1 MHVSIK
7 LLMLCLCQSTW
18 ALGWGTAS
26 ARRAALPPDLQHPT
40 SASVTEAAGGGEE
53 ILYPTRFG
61 SGPRLLSEKR
71 CLQALQNTLGIQIRP
86 WHRPDEVAVRS
97 FGVARC
103 AAKTCALC
111 SLGFL
116 VRKGVCWLL
125 SWGCLRSLF
134 YSPAPRPS
142 GYGAKRGRFGLGRTA
157 GKVLW
162 W

>member
-1 MHVSIK
+1 M
-7 LLMLCLCQSTW
+7 
-18 ALGWGTAS
+18 
-26 ARRAALPPDLQHPT
+26 

-116 VRKGVCWLL
+116 VRKGVCRLL

-134 YSPAPRPS
+134 YSPAPRPCFWVCS
-142 GYGAKRGRFGLGRTA
+142 QKGQVWSWKNSREGALVVAYSCLELPPSAHLQEMQNCFKSACCLLGLSF
-157 GKVLW
+157 LL
-162 W
+162 

>member
-1 MHVSIK
+1 M
-7 LLMLCLCQSTW
+7 
-18 ALGWGTAS
+18 
-26 ARRAALPPDLQHPT
+26 

-116 VRKGVCWLL
+116 VRKGVCRLL

-134 YSPAPRPS
+134 YSPAPRPCFWVRS
-142 GYGAKRGRFGLGRTA
+142 QKGQVWSWKNSREGALVVAYSCLELPPSAHLQEMQNCFKSACCLLGLSF
-157 GKVLW
+157 LL
-162 W
+162 